1 MLDGKR
7 HYFDNYHMHHLF
19 YDVYSNARTGIL
31 KVYFPDEVVKTVY
44 FSEGNTIYAS
54 SNGEKDKLVN
64 ILIKYKKISKEQ
76 LETALRQM
84 DKSIS
89 LGRNLVNMGFITH
102 KELIWA
108 VKVQVI
114 GIMHSIITLEEGE
127 CQFSEGPLPDG
138 VINLPLNTMKVL
150 FDSLLMFQ
158 DRSWIAEQVH
168 QPDSIFKKTVLFEE
182 GKSRLITNDELMKV
196 AEAIDGTRSTSD
208 LAGLTT
214 LEDFKVF
221 KLLYALRF
229 LNLIEEKVTSGELP
243 TQEQIFDIA
252 DEPDEDLELAQESF
266 AQLGEEDQQEE
277 EQPEEDELETP
288 FGEIE
293 DDEDDVEPVG
303 TLDLEEPEEE
313 KIDIDDDSDVL
324 APDQAAGS
332 QDEMGLPDADQT
344 VRIPTG
350 DVTESEQGDDVYVE
364 FQLEEDELSYEE
376 GEDRKPAG
384 VVDTLINH
392 GSAQRGVDDTV
403 PIRAAASERELKLTE
418 DDLDS
423 VIMDD
428 ETTSP
433 EQEQDTQKLERPE
446 LNFSDA
452 SVEVPADS
460 MSESMDGEI
469 VMTDSSSGGKWFLVL
484 LVLLA
489 IALMAGTLYYYMFW
503 LPQNSEQQSML
514 SSQQSEEAVTE
525 AMQPDVTE
533 QTVQPGETGEL
544 EQTPATDMEQ
554 TAETPASTSMTETPQ
569 QKPASTVPEE
579 SEVTEPESQT
589 AGKPDVASQTEPEQN
604 RSVQQGTEHP
614 AEKPA
619 QSVQGKKESTTTT
632 VPTQAP
638 DSASGSYGVYVEQAR
653 DAFAVNRDGYTLQ
666 IEVACEPDT
675 LDTAVEILSPSDS
688 IYFVPFSYRSK
699 DCYIVCFG
707 IFPTQE
713 AAEQAR
719 MQLPEVFFE
728 DNNPFVA
735 TVQGLSGRF

>member
-76 LETALRQM
+76 LESALRQM

-158 DRSWIAEQVH
+158 DRAWIAEQVH

-196 AEAIDGTRSTSD
+196 AESIDGTRSTSD

-221 KLLYALRF
+221 KLLYSLRF

-252 DEPDEDLELAQESF
+252 DEPDEDLQLAQESF
-266 AQLGEEDQQEE
+266 AQLGEDDKPAEE
-277 EQPEEDELETP
+277 AGDESERP
-288 FGEIE
+288 FGELDE
-293 DDEDDVEPVG
+293 DEDDVEPVG
-303 TLDLEEPEEE
+303 TLDLDESEEE
-313 KIDIDDDSDVL
+313 KLEIEDDSDVML
-324 APDQAAGS
+324 PDQAKAS

-344 VRIPTG
+344 VRIPTADLDTARG
-350 DVTESEQGDDVYVE
+350 KDDDVYVE
-364 FQLEEDELSYEE
+364 FQLEEDELSYTDDEE
-376 GEDRKPAG
+376 Q
-384 VVDTLINH
+384 
-392 GSAQRGVDDTV
+392 GSPSAAAQRGVDDTV

-428 ETTSP
+428 EASSP

-446 LNFSDA
+446 LNFSDE
-452 SVEVPADS
+452 SMEVPSDS
-460 MSESMDGEI
+460 MSESIDGEI
-469 VMTDSSSGGKWFLVL
+469 VMTDAGSGGKWL
-484 LVLLA
+484 LVILILLA
-489 IALMAGTLYYYMFW
+489 IALISGTLYYYMFW
-503 LPQNSEQQSML
+503 LPQNTEQESALSTRQS
-514 SSQQSEEAVTE
+514 QEAVNE
-525 AMQPDVTE
+525 VMQPDVTE
-533 QTVQPGETGEL
+533 QTVVPGETGEL
-544 EQTPATDMEQ
+544 EQTPRTEVEEMP
-554 TAETPASTSMTETPQ
+554 AEENTPAGAQSTEAESSSSQTEQ
-569 QKPASTVPEE
+569 SAVPAS
-579 SEVTEPESQT
+579 EPN
-589 AGKPDVASQTEPEQN
+589 ADKPDNDQVEPEQN
-604 RSVQQGTEHP
+604 IPQTEAIETEPPVETQVQDQ
-614 AEKPA
+614 A
-619 QSVQGKKESTTTT
+619 TTARETSSEAT
-632 VPTQAP
+632 DTGNYAT
-638 DSASGSYGVYVEQAR
+638 YVEQAR
-653 DAFAVNRDGYTLQ
+653 NAFAVNMDAYTLQ

-675 LDTAVEILSPSDS
+675 LDNALEVLRPVDS
-688 IYFVPFSYRSK
+688 IYFVPFSYKSRE
-699 DCYIVCFG
+699 CYIVCFG
-707 IFPTQE
+707 IYPSAE
-713 AAEQAR
+713 EAEQAR

-728 DNNPFVA
+728 DNKPFVA
-735 TVQGLSGRF
+735 TVQGLNRRF